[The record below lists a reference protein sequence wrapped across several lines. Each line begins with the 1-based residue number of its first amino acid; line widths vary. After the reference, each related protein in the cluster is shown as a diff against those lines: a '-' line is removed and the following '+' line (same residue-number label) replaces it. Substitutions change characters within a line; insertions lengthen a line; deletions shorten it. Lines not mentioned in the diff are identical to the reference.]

1 MSDDCKQ
8 SCEWSNHH
16 RNHWHQLSL
25 AHHPAAAFS
34 ATAVAANNLR
44 GVDVPVAGGV
54 LSATI
59 TFASPEPDASYAVTT
74 ECSWLT
80 VKAVVN
86 KSATG
91 FTAQFATAA
100 PHGGGKLSWVL
111 VR

>member
-1 MSDDCKQ
+1 MYGNPANGDFTI
-8 SCEWSNHH
+8 ETTGNV
-16 RNHWHQLSL
+16 NLSL
-25 AHHPAAAFS
+25 KGTIQQRGLS

-59 TFASPEPDASYAVTT
+59 TFASPEPDASYAVMT

-80 VKAVVN
+80 VRAVVN
-86 KSATG
+86 KSTTG

>member
-1 MSDDCKQ
+1 M
-8 SCEWSNHH
+8 
-16 RNHWHQLSL
+16 
-25 AHHPAAAFS
+25 
-34 ATAVAANNLR
+34 
-44 GVDVPVAGGV
+44 
-54 LSATI
+54 
-59 TFASPEPDASYAVTT
+59 T

-111 VR
+111 MR